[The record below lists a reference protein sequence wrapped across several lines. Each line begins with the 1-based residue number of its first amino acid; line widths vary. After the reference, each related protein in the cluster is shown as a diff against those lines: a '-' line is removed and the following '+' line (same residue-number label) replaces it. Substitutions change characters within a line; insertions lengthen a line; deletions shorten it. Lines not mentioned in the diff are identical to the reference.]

1 MCGFLGKI
9 SNSPISLERLNKANI
24 HNVCRGPDALKC
36 ETGRYLK
43 DSDFNKDVYFNF
55 IFNRLSIIDLSD
67 DAMQPMYSK
76 NFSTWIMFNG
86 EIYNHR
92 KLKKILIEN
101 GVEFFTDHSDT
112 EVLLNGIS
120 YFGLD
125 FINSV
130 IGQFSIM
137 FYDEK
142 INKMYLIRDRV
153 GQKPLFY
160 KFGSEE
166 VVFGSNLKSVVS
178 GLENVQILDRSLNDY
193 INFGVIPSPNTLFK
207 NIYKVE
213 PGSYLEFDFN
223 GTKYTKKEFKYWNID
238 NFIDN
243 KTFKKEEFFEIYY
256 SAVNLRLES
265 DVPVA
270 NFLSGGIDSTSI
282 IKAQNDNQ
290 SKKINTF
297 SITNKNSKYDE
308 SFWIDQVHK
317 KYNTNHISSDV
328 SLNLTNED
336 ILNSINIFDEL
347 YCDPSSVPSYILN
360 REISRE
366 YKVAI
371 SGDGGDE
378 LLGGYKRFNFMLKT
392 NTFNQ
397 KLIKNA
403 FNLYPGFLGTG
414 NKILKYSNNRKEAYS
429 SYFSDSKLLK
439 LLDLHSATK
448 FADKFMSDGS
458 GLYKDLLRTEYKF
471 YLFEMMT
478 TKVDRTS
485 MANSVEVRSP
495 FLDHRLIEYILKS
508 QNSYFV
514 NKDPKKI
521 LKDYLKS
528 DFDESF
534 LNREKQGFVFD
545 LENWIFQNISF
556 VKDEIKN
563 GKIVNDLN
571 PNILSKLSVNKSR
584 INGLRIWKLFFLE
597 KYLEQ
602 I

>member
-86 EIYNHR
+86 EIYNQR

-563 GKIVNDLN
+563 GKIVNNLN

>member
-36 ETGRYLK
+36 ETGKYLK
-43 DSDFNKDVYFNF
+43 DSDLNKDVYFNF

-92 KLKKILIEN
+92 KLKKILIEK

-160 KFGSEE
+160 KSDSEE

-213 PGSYLEFDFN
+213 PGSYLEFDLN
-223 GTKYTKKEFKYWNID
+223 GAKYTKKEFKYWNID

-243 KTFKKEEFFEIYY
+243 RTFKKEEFFETYF

-282 IKAQNDNQ
+282 IKALNDNQ
-290 SKKINTF
+290 SKNINTF

-347 YCDPSSVPSYILN
+347 YCDPSTVPSYILN

-392 NTFNQ
+392 NTFNH

-439 LLDLHSATK
+439 LLDLQSATK
-448 FADKFMSDGS
+448 FADKFMSNGS

-508 QNSYFV
+508 QNTYFF
-514 NKDPKKI
+514 NEDPKKI
-521 LKDYLKS
+521 LKDYLKP

>member
-563 GKIVNDLN
+563 GKIVNNLN

>member
-439 LLDLHSATK
+439 LLDLKSATK

-508 QNSYFV
+508 ENTYFF

-521 LKDYLKS
+521 LKDYLKP

-563 GKIVNDLN
+563 GKIVNNLN

>member
-9 SNSPISLERLNKANI
+9 SNSPISMEQLDKANI

-36 ETGRYLK
+36 ETGK
-43 DSDFNKDVYFNF
+43 FFTNSNTNKDINFNF
-55 IFNRLSIIDLSD
+55 MFNRLSIIDLSEN
-67 DAMQPMYSK
+67 AMQPMYSK

-92 KLKKILIEN
+92 KLKKILIEK

-125 FINSV
+125 FLNSV

-142 INKMYLIRDRV
+142 INKMYLVRDRV

-160 KFGSEE
+160 MLDNKE
-166 VVFGSNLKSVVS
+166 VLFGSNLKSIVS
-178 GLENVQILDRSLNDY
+178 GIENVQILESSLNDY
-193 INFGVIPSPNTLFK
+193 INFGVITSPNTLFK

-213 PGSYLEFDFN
+213 PGSYLEIDFN
-223 GTKYTKKEFKYWNID
+223 GTKYTKKDVKYWDID

-243 KTFKKEEFFEIYY
+243 KTFEKEEFFEIYY

-282 IKAQNDNQ
+282 IKALNDNQ

-308 SFWIDQVHK
+308 SFWINQVHK

-328 SLNLTNED
+328 SLNLTIED

-347 YCDPSSVPSYILN
+347 YCDPSTVPSYILN
-360 REISRE
+360 REISKE

-378 LLGGYKRFNFMLKT
+378 LLGGYKRFNFMLNTK
-392 NTFNQ
+392 TFNH
-397 KLIKNA
+397 KLIKNT
-403 FNLYPGFLGTG
+403 FNLYPGILGTG
-414 NKILKYSNNRKEAYS
+414 NKILKYSNNRKEAYT

-439 LLDLHSATK
+439 LLNLKSGTE
-448 FADKFMSDGS
+448 FGDKFMSADN
-458 GLYKDLLRTEYKF
+458 GLYKDLLKTEYKF

-495 FLDHRLIEYILKS
+495 FLDHRLIEYVLKS
-508 QNSYFV
+508 ENSYFI
-514 NKDPKKI
+514 KKEPKKI
-521 LKDYLKS
+521 LKDYLTP

-545 LENWIFQNISF
+545 LEKWVFENINFVQN
-556 VKDEIKN
+556 EIKN
-563 GKIVNDLN
+563 GKYINNLN
-571 PNILSKLSVNKSR
+571 PKILSQLTVNKSR

>member
-9 SNSPISLERLNKANI
+9 SNSPISIEQLNKANTY
-24 HNVCRGPDALKC
+24 NVCRGPDALKC

-43 DSDFNKDVYFNF
+43 NSNFNNEIYFNF
-55 IFNRLSIIDLSD
+55 IFNRLSIIDLSEI
-67 DAMQPMYSK
+67 AMQPMYSK

-86 EIYNHR
+86 EIFNHR
-92 KLKKILIEN
+92 KLKKLLIEK

-125 FINSV
+125 FINSL

-160 KFGSEE
+160 KSDSKEI
-166 VVFGSNLKSVVS
+166 VFGSNLKSVVL
-178 GLENVQILDRSLNDY
+178 GLENVQILDSSLNDY
-193 INFGVIPSPNTLFK
+193 INFGIVPSPNTLFK

-213 PGSYLEFDFN
+213 PGSYLEFDLN

-238 NFIDN
+238 NFVDN
-243 KTFKKEEFFEIYY
+243 RSFKKEEFFEIYH

-282 IKAQNDNQ
+282 IKALNDNQ

-308 SFWIDQVHK
+308 SFWIDQVHR

-328 SLNLTNED
+328 SLNLTTED

-347 YCDPSSVPSYILN
+347 YCDPSTVPSYILN

-378 LLGGYKRFNFMLKT
+378 LLGGYERFNFMLKT
-392 NTFNQ
+392 NTFNH
-397 KLIKNA
+397 KIIKNT
-403 FNLYPGFLGTG
+403 FNLYPGLLGTG
-414 NKILKYSNNRKEAYS
+414 NKILKYSNNRKEAYA
-429 SYFSDSKLLK
+429 SYFSDSKLLN
-439 LLDLHSATK
+439 LLNLQSNTK
-448 FADKFMSDGS
+448 FADKFMSDES
-458 GLYKDLLRTEYKF
+458 DVYKDLLKTEYKF

-478 TKVDRTS
+478 TKIDRTS

-508 QNSYFV
+508 ESSYHF
-514 NKDPKKI
+514 NEEPKKI
-521 LKDYLKS
+521 LKDYLKP
-528 DFDESF
+528 DFDDLF
-534 LNREKQGFVFD
+534 LNRKKQGFVFD
-545 LENWIFQNISF
+545 LESWIFQNISF
-556 VKDEIKN
+556 VKDEIKS
-563 GKIVNDLN
+563 GQFVNDLN
-571 PNILSKLSVNKSR
+571 PNILSMLTVNKSR

-597 KYLEQ
+597 KYLES

>member
-9 SNSPISLERLNKANI
+9 SNSPISLEQLNKANI

-36 ETGRYLK
+36 ETGK
-43 DSDFNKDVYFNF
+43 FFTNSNTNKDIHFNF
-55 IFNRLSIIDLSD
+55 MFNRLSIIDLSEN
-67 DAMQPMYSK
+67 AMQPMYSK

-92 KLKKILIEN
+92 KLKKILIEK

-125 FINSV
+125 FLNSV
-130 IGQFSIM
+130 IGQFAIM

-142 INKMYLIRDRV
+142 INKMYLVRDRV

-160 KFGSEE
+160 MLDNKE
-166 VVFGSNLKSVVS
+166 VLFGSNLKSIVS
-178 GLENVQILDRSLNDY
+178 GIENVQILESSLNDY
-193 INFGVIPSPNTLFK
+193 INFGVITSPTTLFK

-213 PGSYLEFDFN
+213 PGSYLEIDFN
-223 GTKYTKKEFKYWNID
+223 GTKYTKKDVKYWDID

-243 KTFKKEEFFEIYY
+243 KTFEKEEFFEIYY

-282 IKAQNDNQ
+282 IKALNDNQ

-308 SFWIDQVHK
+308 SFWINQVHK

-328 SLNLTNED
+328 SLNLTIED

-347 YCDPSSVPSYILN
+347 YCDPSTVPSYILN
-360 REISRE
+360 REISKE

-378 LLGGYKRFNFMLKT
+378 LLGGYKRFNFMLNTK
-392 NTFNQ
+392 TFNH
-397 KLIKNA
+397 KLIKNT
-403 FNLYPGFLGTG
+403 FNLYPGILGTG
-414 NKILKYSNNRKEAYS
+414 NKILKYSNNRKEAYT

-439 LLDLHSATK
+439 LLNLKSGTE
-448 FADKFMSDGS
+448 FGDKFMSADN
-458 GLYKDLLRTEYKF
+458 GLYKDLLKTEYKF

-495 FLDHRLIEYILKS
+495 FLDHRLIEYVLKS
-508 QNSYFV
+508 ENSYFI
-514 NKDPKKI
+514 KKEPKKI
-521 LKDYLKS
+521 LKDYLTP

-545 LENWIFQNISF
+545 LEKWVFENINFVQN
-556 VKDEIKN
+556 EIKN
-563 GKIVNDLN
+563 GKYINNLN
-571 PNILSKLSVNKSR
+571 PKILSQLTVNKSR

>member
-1 MCGFLGKI
+1 
-9 SNSPISLERLNKANI
+9 
-24 HNVCRGPDALKC
+24 
-36 ETGRYLK
+36 
-43 DSDFNKDVYFNF
+43 
-55 IFNRLSIIDLSD
+55 
-67 DAMQPMYSK
+67 
-76 NFSTWIMFNG
+76 
-86 EIYNHR
+86 
-92 KLKKILIEN
+92 
-101 GVEFFTDHSDT
+101 
-112 EVLLNGIS
+112 
-120 YFGLD
+120 
-125 FINSV
+125 
-130 IGQFSIM
+130 M

-160 KFGSEE
+160 KSDTEE

-213 PGSYLEFDFN
+213 PGSYLEFDLN

-243 KTFKKEEFFEIYY
+243 RTFKKEEFFETYY

-282 IKAQNDNQ
+282 IKALNDNQ

-317 KYNTNHISSDV
+317 KYNTNHISTDV

-347 YCDPSSVPSYILN
+347 YCDPSTVPSYILN

-392 NTFNQ
+392 NTFNH

-439 LLDLHSATK
+439 LLDLQSTTK
-448 FADKFMSDGS
+448 FADKFMSNGS

-508 QNSYFV
+508 QNTYFF
-514 NKDPKKI
+514 NEDPKKI
-521 LKDYLKS
+521 LKDYLKP

-545 LENWIFQNISF
+545 LENWIFQNISY

>member
-9 SNSPISLERLNKANI
+9 SNSPISLEQLNKANI

-36 ETGRYLK
+36 ETGRHLK
-43 DSDFNKDVYFNF
+43 NSDLNNDIYFNF
-55 IFNRLSIIDLSD
+55 IFNRLSIIDLSES
-67 DAMQPMYSK
+67 AMQPMYSK

-92 KLKKILIEN
+92 ELKKILIEN

-125 FINSV
+125 FLNDV

-137 FYDEK
+137 FFDEK
-142 INKMYLIRDRV
+142 INKMYLVRDRV

-160 KFGSEE
+160 MLDNKE
-166 VVFGSNLKSVVS
+166 VIFGSNLKSVVS
-178 GLENVQILDRSLNDY
+178 GIENVQILDSSLNDY

-213 PGSYLEFDFN
+213 PGSYLEIDLN
-223 GTKYTKKEFKYWNID
+223 GTKYTKKEVKYWNID

-243 KTFKKEEFFEIYY
+243 RTFKKEEFFEIYY

-282 IKAQNDNQ
+282 IKALNDNQ

-317 KYNTNHISSDV
+317 KYDTNHISSDV
-328 SLNLTNED
+328 SLNLTTED

-347 YCDPSSVPSYILN
+347 YCDPSTVPSYILN

-392 NTFNQ
+392 NTYNH
-397 KLIKNA
+397 KLIKNT

-414 NKILKYSNNRKEAYS
+414 NKILKYSDNRKEAYA
-429 SYFSDSKLLK
+429 SYFSDSKLLS
-439 LLDLHSATK
+439 LLNLKPTTK
-448 FADKFMSDGS
+448 FTDKFMSDDS
-458 GLYKDLLRTEYKF
+458 GLYKDLLKTEYKF

-508 QNSYFV
+508 QNSYFL
-514 NKDPKKI
+514 NSDSKKI
-521 LKDYLKS
+521 LKDYLKP

-545 LENWIFQNISF
+545 LENWIFENISF
-556 VKDEIKN
+556 VQDEIKK
-563 GKIVNDLN
+563 GKFIHDLN

>member
-9 SNSPISLERLNKANI
+9 SNSPISMEQLDKANI

-36 ETGRYLK
+36 ETGK
-43 DSDFNKDVYFNF
+43 FFTNSNTNKDIHFNF
-55 IFNRLSIIDLSD
+55 MFNRLSIIDLSEN
-67 DAMQPMYSK
+67 AMQPMYSK

-92 KLKKILIEN
+92 KLKKILIEK

-125 FINSV
+125 FLNSV
-130 IGQFSIM
+130 IGQFAIM

-142 INKMYLIRDRV
+142 INKMYLVRDRV

-160 KFGSEE
+160 MLDNKE
-166 VVFGSNLKSVVS
+166 VLFGSNLKSIVS
-178 GLENVQILDRSLNDY
+178 GIENVQILESSLNDY
-193 INFGVIPSPNTLFK
+193 INFGVITSPNTLFK

-213 PGSYLEFDFN
+213 PGSYLEIDLN
-223 GTKYTKKEFKYWNID
+223 GTKYTKKDVKYWDID

-243 KTFKKEEFFEIYY
+243 KTFEKEEFFEIYY

-282 IKAQNDNQ
+282 IKALNDNQ

-308 SFWIDQVHK
+308 SFWINQVHK

-328 SLNLTNED
+328 SLNLTIED

-347 YCDPSSVPSYILN
+347 YCDPSTVPSYILN
-360 REISRE
+360 REISKE

-378 LLGGYKRFNFMLKT
+378 LLGGYKRFNFMLNTK
-392 NTFNQ
+392 TFNH
-397 KLIKNA
+397 KLIKNT
-403 FNLYPGFLGTG
+403 FNLYPGILGTG
-414 NKILKYSNNRKEAYS
+414 NKILKYSNNRKEAYT

-439 LLDLHSATK
+439 LLNLKSGTE
-448 FADKFMSDGS
+448 FGDKFMSADN
-458 GLYKDLLRTEYKF
+458 GLYKDLLKTEYKF

-495 FLDHRLIEYILKS
+495 FLDHRLIEYVLKS
-508 QNSYFV
+508 ENSYFI
-514 NKDPKKI
+514 KKEPKKI
-521 LKDYLKS
+521 LKDYLTP

-545 LENWIFQNISF
+545 LEKWVFENINFVQN
-556 VKDEIKN
+556 EIKN
-563 GKIVNDLN
+563 GKYINNLN
-571 PNILSKLSVNKSR
+571 PKILSQLTVNKSR

>member
-9 SNSPISLERLNKANI
+9 SNSPISMEQLDKANI

-36 ETGRYLK
+36 ETGTYFK
-43 DSDFNKDVYFNF
+43 DSDTNKDIHFNF
-55 IFNRLSIIDLSD
+55 IFNRLSIIDLSEN
-67 DAMQPMYSK
+67 AMQPMYSK

-92 KLKKILIEN
+92 KLKKILIEK

-125 FINSV
+125 FLNFV
-130 IGQFSIM
+130 IGQFAIM

-142 INKMYLIRDRV
+142 INKMYLVRDRV

-160 KFGSEE
+160 MLDNEE
-166 VVFGSNLKSVVS
+166 VLFGSNLKSIVS
-178 GLENVQILDRSLNDY
+178 AIENVQILDSSLIDY
-193 INFGVIPSPNTLFK
+193 INFGVITSPDTLFK

-213 PGSYLEFDFN
+213 PGSYLEIDFN
-223 GTKYTKKEFKYWNID
+223 GTKYTKKEVKYWDID
-238 NFIDN
+238 SFIDN
-243 KTFKKEEFFEIYY
+243 KTFEKEEFFEIYY

-282 IKAQNDNQ
+282 IKALNDNQ
-290 SKKINTF
+290 SNKINTF

-308 SFWIDQVHK
+308 SFWINQVHK

-328 SLNLTNED
+328 SLNLTTQD

-347 YCDPSSVPSYILN
+347 YCDPSTVPSYILN
-360 REISRE
+360 REISKE

-378 LLGGYKRFNFMLKT
+378 LLGGYKRFNFMLNNKT
-392 NTFNQ
+392 FDH
-397 KLIKNA
+397 KLIKNT
-403 FNLYPGFLGTG
+403 FNLYPGILGTG
-414 NKILKYSNNRKEAYS
+414 NKILKYSNNRKEAYA

-439 LLDLHSATK
+439 LLNLKSGTD
-448 FADKFMSDGS
+448 FGDKFMSADN
-458 GLYKDLLRTEYKF
+458 GLYKDLLKTEYKF

-485 MANSVEVRSP
+485 MASSVEVRSP
-495 FLDHRLIEYILKS
+495 FLDHRLIEYVLKS
-508 QNSYFV
+508 ENSYFI
-514 NKDPKKI
+514 KKEPKKI
-521 LKDYLKS
+521 LKDYLKP

-545 LENWIFQNISF
+545 LENWIFKNINF
-556 VKDEIKN
+556 VKDEIKK
-563 GKIVNDLN
+563 GKLIHDLN
-571 PNILSKLSVNKSR
+571 PNILSILAINKSR

>member
-9 SNSPISLERLNKANI
+9 SNSPISMEQLDKANI

-36 ETGRYLK
+36 ETGK
-43 DSDFNKDVYFNF
+43 FFTNSNTNKDIHFNF
-55 IFNRLSIIDLSD
+55 MFNRLSIIDLSEN
-67 DAMQPMYSK
+67 AMQPMYSK

-92 KLKKILIEN
+92 KLKKILIEK

-125 FINSV
+125 FLNSV
-130 IGQFSIM
+130 IGQFAIM

-142 INKMYLIRDRV
+142 INKMYLVRDRV

-160 KFGSEE
+160 MLDNKE
-166 VVFGSNLKSVVS
+166 VLFGSNLKSIVS
-178 GLENVQILDRSLNDY
+178 GIENVQILESSLNDY
-193 INFGVIPSPNTLFK
+193 INFGVITSPNTLFK

-213 PGSYLEFDFN
+213 PGSYLEIDFN
-223 GTKYTKKEFKYWNID
+223 GTKYTKKDVKYWDID

-243 KTFKKEEFFEIYY
+243 KTFEKEEFFEIYY

-282 IKAQNDNQ
+282 IKALNDNQ

-308 SFWIDQVHK
+308 SFWINQVHK

-328 SLNLTNED
+328 SLNLTIED

-347 YCDPSSVPSYILN
+347 YCDPSTVPSYILN
-360 REISRE
+360 REISKE

-378 LLGGYKRFNFMLKT
+378 LLGGYKRFNFMLNTK
-392 NTFNQ
+392 TFNH
-397 KLIKNA
+397 KLIKNT
-403 FNLYPGFLGTG
+403 FNLYPGILGTG
-414 NKILKYSNNRKEAYS
+414 NKILKYSNNRKEAYT

-439 LLDLHSATK
+439 LLNLKSGTE
-448 FADKFMSDGS
+448 FGDKFMSADN
-458 GLYKDLLRTEYKF
+458 GLYKDLLKTEYKF

-495 FLDHRLIEYILKS
+495 FLDHRLIEYVLKS
-508 QNSYFV
+508 ENSYFI
-514 NKDPKKI
+514 KKEPKKI
-521 LKDYLKS
+521 LKDYLTP

-545 LENWIFQNISF
+545 LEKWVFENINFVQN
-556 VKDEIKN
+556 EIKN
-563 GKIVNDLN
+563 GKYINNLN
-571 PNILSKLSVNKSR
+571 PKILSQLTVNKSR

>member
-9 SNSPISLERLNKANI
+9 SNSPISLEQLNKANI

-36 ETGRYLK
+36 ETGRHLK
-43 DSDFNKDVYFNF
+43 NSDLNNDIYFNF
-55 IFNRLSIIDLSD
+55 IFNRLSIIDLSES
-67 DAMQPMYSK
+67 AMQPMYSK

-92 KLKKILIEN
+92 ELKKILIEN

-125 FINSV
+125 FLNDV

-137 FYDEK
+137 FFDEK
-142 INKMYLIRDRV
+142 INKMYLVRDRV

-160 KFGSEE
+160 MLDNKE
-166 VVFGSNLKSVVS
+166 VIFGSNLKSVVS
-178 GLENVQILDRSLNDY
+178 GIENVQILDSSLNDY

-213 PGSYLEFDFN
+213 PGSYLEIDLN
-223 GTKYTKKEFKYWNID
+223 GTKYTKKEVKYWNID

-243 KTFKKEEFFEIYY
+243 RTFKKEEFFEIYY

-282 IKAQNDNQ
+282 IKALNDNQ

-317 KYNTNHISSDV
+317 KYDTNHISSDV
-328 SLNLTNED
+328 SLNLTTED

-347 YCDPSSVPSYILN
+347 YCDPSTVPSYILN

-392 NTFNQ
+392 NTYNH
-397 KLIKNA
+397 KLIKNT

-414 NKILKYSNNRKEAYS
+414 NKILKYSDNRKEAYA

-439 LLDLHSATK
+439 LLNLKSTTK
-448 FADKFMSDGS
+448 FADKFMSDDS
-458 GLYKDLLRTEYKF
+458 GLYKDLLKTEYKF

-508 QNSYFV
+508 QNSYFL
-514 NKDPKKI
+514 NSDSKKI
-521 LKDYLKS
+521 LKDYLKP

-545 LENWIFQNISF
+545 LENWIFENISF
-556 VKDEIKN
+556 VQDEIKK
-563 GKIVNDLN
+563 GKFIHDLN

>member
-36 ETGRYLK
+36 ETGKYLK
-43 DSDFNKDVYFNF
+43 DSDLNKDVYFNF

-92 KLKKILIEN
+92 KLKKILIEK

-160 KFGSEE
+160 KSDSEE

-213 PGSYLEFDFN
+213 PGSYLEFDLN

-243 KTFKKEEFFEIYY
+243 RAFKKEEFFETYY

-282 IKAQNDNQ
+282 IKALNDNQ

-347 YCDPSSVPSYILN
+347 YCDPSTVPSYILN

-392 NTFNQ
+392 NTFNH

-439 LLDLHSATK
+439 LFDLQSNTK
-448 FADKFMSDGS
+448 FADKFMSNGS

-508 QNSYFV
+508 ENTYFF
-514 NKDPKKI
+514 NEDPKKI
-521 LKDYLKS
+521 LKDYLKP

>member
-36 ETGRYLK
+36 ETGKYLK
-43 DSDFNKDVYFNF
+43 DSDLNKDVYFNF

-92 KLKKILIEN
+92 KLKKILIEK

-160 KFGSEE
+160 KSDSEE

-213 PGSYLEFDFN
+213 PGSYLEFDLN

-243 KTFKKEEFFEIYY
+243 RAFKKEEFFETYY

-282 IKAQNDNQ
+282 IKALNDNQ

-347 YCDPSSVPSYILN
+347 YCDPSTVPSYILN

-378 LLGGYKRFNFMLKT
+378 LLGGYKRFNFMHKT
-392 NTFNQ
+392 NTFNH

-439 LLDLHSATK
+439 LLDLQSTTK
-448 FADKFMSDGS
+448 FADKFMSNGS

-508 QNSYFV
+508 ENTYFF
-514 NKDPKKI
+514 NEDPKKI
-521 LKDYLKS
+521 LKDYLKP

-545 LENWIFQNISF
+545 LEKWVFKNINFVQN
-556 VKDEIKN
+556 EIKN
-563 GKIVNDLN
+563 GKYINDLN
-571 PNILSKLSVNKSR
+571 PKILSQLTVNKSR

>member
-9 SNSPISLERLNKANI
+9 SNSPISMEQLDKANI

-36 ETGRYLK
+36 ETGTYFK
-43 DSDFNKDVYFNF
+43 DSDTNKDIHFNF
-55 IFNRLSIIDLSD
+55 IFNRLSIIDLSEN
-67 DAMQPMYSK
+67 AMQPMYSK

-92 KLKKILIEN
+92 KLKKILIEK

-125 FINSV
+125 FLNFV
-130 IGQFSIM
+130 IGQFAIM

-142 INKMYLIRDRV
+142 INKMYLVRDRV

-160 KFGSEE
+160 MLDNEE
-166 VVFGSNLKSVVS
+166 VLFGSNLKSIVS
-178 GLENVQILDRSLNDY
+178 AIENVQILDSSLIDY
-193 INFGVIPSPNTLFK
+193 INFGVITSPDTLFK

-213 PGSYLEFDFN
+213 PGSYLEIDFN
-223 GTKYTKKEFKYWNID
+223 RTKYTKKEVKYWDID
-238 NFIDN
+238 SFIDN
-243 KTFKKEEFFEIYY
+243 KTFEKEEFFDIYY

-282 IKAQNDNQ
+282 IKALNDNQ

-308 SFWIDQVHK
+308 SFWINQVHK

-328 SLNLTNED
+328 SLNLTIED

-347 YCDPSSVPSYILN
+347 YCDPSTVPSYILN
-360 REISRE
+360 REISKE

-378 LLGGYKRFNFMLKT
+378 LLGGYKRFNFMLNNKT
-392 NTFNQ
+392 FDH
-397 KLIKNA
+397 KLIKNT
-403 FNLYPGFLGTG
+403 FNLYPGILGTG
-414 NKILKYSNNRKEAYS
+414 NKILKYSNNRKEAYT

-439 LLDLHSATK
+439 LLNLKSGTD
-448 FADKFMSDGS
+448 FGDKFMSADN
-458 GLYKDLLRTEYKF
+458 GLYKDLLKTEYKF

-485 MANSVEVRSP
+485 MANSLEIRSP
-495 FLDHRLIEYILKS
+495 FVDHKLIEYVLSTKLDKEGLNFNKNVLKR
-508 QNSYFV
+508 YL
-514 NKDPKKI
+514 
-521 LKDYLKS
+521 LKDFS
-528 DFDESF
+528 NEFVS
-534 LNREKQGFVFD
+534 REKKGFVFD
-545 LENWIFQNISF
+545 LEKWVFSNLEFLEDIINSGSYVRNFNN
-556 VKDEIKN
+556 E
-563 GKIVNDLN
+563 
-571 PNILSKLSVNKSR
+571 ILSKLTVYKSR
-584 INGLRIWKLFFLE
+584 MNANRIWRIFVLE
-597 KYLEQ
+597 HYLSR

>member
-9 SNSPISLERLNKANI
+9 SNSPISMEQLDKANI

-36 ETGRYLK
+36 ETGK
-43 DSDFNKDVYFNF
+43 FFTNSNTNKDIHFNF
-55 IFNRLSIIDLSD
+55 MFNRLSIIDLSEN
-67 DAMQPMYSK
+67 AMQPMYSK

-92 KLKKILIEN
+92 KLKKILIEK

-125 FINSV
+125 FLNSV
-130 IGQFSIM
+130 IGQFAIM

-142 INKMYLIRDRV
+142 INKMYLVRDRV

-160 KFGSEE
+160 MLDNKE
-166 VVFGSNLKSVVS
+166 VLFGSNLKSIVS
-178 GLENVQILDRSLNDY
+178 GIENVQILESSLNDY
-193 INFGVIPSPNTLFK
+193 INFGVITSPNTLFK

-213 PGSYLEFDFN
+213 PGSYLEIDFN
-223 GTKYTKKEFKYWNID
+223 RTKYTKKDVKYWDID

-243 KTFKKEEFFEIYY
+243 KTFEKEEFFEIYY

-282 IKAQNDNQ
+282 IKALNDNQ

-308 SFWIDQVHK
+308 SFWINQVHK

-328 SLNLTNED
+328 SLNLTIED

-347 YCDPSSVPSYILN
+347 YCDPSTVPSYILN
-360 REISRE
+360 REISKE

-378 LLGGYKRFNFMLKT
+378 LLGGYKRFNFMLNTK
-392 NTFNQ
+392 TFNH
-397 KLIKNA
+397 KLIKNT
-403 FNLYPGFLGTG
+403 FNLYPGILGTG
-414 NKILKYSNNRKEAYS
+414 NKILKYSNNRKEAYT

-439 LLDLHSATK
+439 LLNLKSGTE
-448 FADKFMSDGS
+448 FGDKFMSADN
-458 GLYKDLLRTEYKF
+458 GLYKDLLKTEYKF

-495 FLDHRLIEYILKS
+495 FLDHRLIEYVLKS
-508 QNSYFV
+508 ENSYFI
-514 NKDPKKI
+514 KKEPKKI
-521 LKDYLKS
+521 LKDYLTP

-545 LENWIFQNISF
+545 LEKWVFENINFVQN
-556 VKDEIKN
+556 EIKN
-563 GKIVNDLN
+563 GKYINNLN
-571 PNILSKLSVNKSR
+571 PKILSQLTVNKSR